1 MNPYAILAAIV
12 LGISI
17 GAVGYIKGRADDKA
31 VSIERERDGLL
42 AYAERI
48 KTSQEELNANANT
61 IDNLRTEL
69 ARRVRITIP
78 VCPTSDQG
86 GTSGILSEHVSNSF
100 NEFRKEIE
108 TLLYRCDELNNE
120 AIRANHVSSQ

>member
-12 LGISI
+12 IAISI
-17 GAVGYIKGRADDKA
+17 GAGGYIKGRADEKA
-31 VSIERERDGLL
+31 VSIERERDSLL

-69 ARRVRITIP
+69 SRRVRITIP
-78 VCPTSDQG
+78 VCKSEDQG
-86 GTSGILSEHVSNSF
+86 GTSGLLSVRVSQAF
-100 NEFRKEIE
+100 AEFRTEVE
-108 TLLYRCDELNNE
+108 GLLYRCDQLNNE
-120 AIRANHVSSQ
+120 AIRANHASSQ